1 MKKKANN
8 SPKKNRDESILGLTD
23 IQKAQKVL
31 KLAHEQQR
39 AKELDP
45 NLTAVIVRGDKKEN
59 ILKWIKH
66 DKLNKE
72 IGL

>member
-8 SPKKNRDESILGLTD
+8 SPKKNNDEALLGLTD

-31 KLAHEQQR
+31 ELAKEQQR

-45 NLTAVIVRGDKKEN
+45 TLTAVIVRGDKKEAR
-59 ILKWIKH
+59 LKWIKT
-66 DKLNKE
+66 DQLNKE